1 MLRKIKEFEYF
12 APSTLSDALALLE
25 QYKSNN
31 GNAKIFAGGTDL
43 LVQMKERKLTPEY
56 LIDIKKITELD
67 YIKYNENEGLKI
79 GALTTHSSIANSKI
93 INEKYNILT
102 EASLAVGSVQTRN
115 RGTIVGNICTSS
127 PSADTPPALIALD
140 ANLKLISTEGERIVN
155 IKDFF
160 INPFKNIIKKTEL
173 ITEIQIENL
182 PQNSGSIYLS
192 LPKITAED
200 ETLVGVGVVITVKN
214 IENKVCTN
222 VRIGLGSV
230 APTPIRAE
238 MAENFLQ
245 GKRID
250 DDIINEAA
258 EIASNETSPRSR
270 AEYRKEMVKVYV
282 KRALNQAI
290 KRIEK

>member
-12 APSTLSDALALLE
+12 APSTLSETISLLAK
-25 QYKSNN
+25 YK

-43 LVQMKERKLTPEY
+43 LVQMKQRKLTPEY
-56 LIDIKKITELD
+56 LIDIKNIAELN

-79 GALTTHSSIANSKI
+79 GALVTHSSLANSKI
-93 INEKYNILT
+93 TQEKCNILA

-140 ANLKLISTEGERIVN
+140 ANLKLISTEGERMIN

-173 ITEIQIENL
+173 VTEIQISDL
-182 PQNSGSIYLS
+182 PPNSGSTYLW
-192 LPKITAED
+192 LPKITAVD
-200 ETLVGVGVVITVKN
+200 ETLVGVGVIITVEN
-214 IENKVCTN
+214 IENKICTN

-250 DDIINEAA
+250 DDIIKEAA

-282 KRALNQAI
+282 RRALNQAI